1 MGELSRL
8 KGLGPKS
15 ERCLNEIGIHTRRE
29 LEDAGPVQAYL
40 RLQRAGMNP
49 SLNFLYAMVGALQ
62 DCHWNDIARSER
74 ARLLAELDGAK
85 EAEELMSGGRG

>member
-15 ERCLNEIGIHTRRE
+15 ERCLNRIGIHTRRE
-29 LEDAGPVQAYL
+29 LEATGPVQAYL

-85 EAEELMSGGRG
+85 EAEELMSGGQG